1 MKVGTKIK
9 NFKSEMTGK
18 IQFNLSDYK
27 GQNLVIYFYP
37 RDNTPGCTSEGEDFR
52 DHYKSFLKK
61 KTKIFGVSKD
71 SIKSHEA
78 FKQKFKFPFELISDP
93 DEKVCKLFDVI
104 KEKSMY
110 GKKYMG
116 VERSTFLIDS
126 NGKLLK
132 EWRKVRNSS
141 GKTEF
146 RPVIK
151 TKLLI
156 GKHKINTE
164 LTLTQ
169 RSKMTYDMLIGR
181 IAIKKRFIIELINY
195 YNHFL
200 RVLRYLILRFRF
212 LRQPLK
218 M

>member
-52 DHYKSFLKK
+52 DHYKDFLKK

-71 SIKSHEA
+71 SLKSHEA

-126 NGKLLK
+126 KGKLSR
-132 EWRKVRNSS
+132 EWRKVKVKGHVEDVLSS
-141 GKTEF
+141 
-146 RPVIK
+146 
-151 TKLLI
+151 L
-156 GKHKINTE
+156 
-164 LTLTQ
+164 
-169 RSKMTYDMLIGR
+169 D
-181 IAIKKRFIIELINY
+181 
-195 YNHFL
+195 
-200 RVLRYLILRFRF
+200 
-212 LRQPLK
+212 
-218 M
+218 